1 MRNPL
6 LDAGFAGEPQ
16 TSAGFSRALD
26 FVRQFIRRRCKLI
39 VLTTIP
45 GTALA
50 IASLAIVPTKYD
62 ATATMLL
69 DKQRVNFFTNQSV
82 VSELS
87 LETNAA
93 VEGQLEVLKSDAIA
107 RAVIKKLNLE
117 SDPDF
122 AVSPPRSGFFAALGI
137 GNSTPL
143 TQEKLDNQLVELFAK
158 NRTICRLGPSLAIEV
173 SFQSHSAE
181 RAAQVANAIVD
192 TYIADILAS
201 QRNAAHDAG
210 GWVRDRLAELRGQV
224 AEAESA
230 VVDFKAKNEIVDA
243 GGKSVIAQQIA
254 EISSEL
260 IGARMR
266 LSEVSARLDRAQA
279 AANEYA
285 TSSVAQAMTETL
297 NNSLTNKLQ
306 EQFLELSNRVAEY
319 SVRFGAD
326 HKTTFKLRQRLDE
339 IKRGLVQDMQRLS
352 QSFLSEKAILEERVR
367 DLEASLSKA
376 IAKSRNTEQAQV
388 KLRELESVALSNRT
402 LYEGLLR
409 RHSEA
414 VVQEEQPI
422 TGARIL
428 SPAFAPSAKNM
439 KKPLVYA
446 VVLAFGSLGL
456 GIGLSLLPDF
466 RDRTFRS
473 RGDIEQRLKSEFIG
487 MIPTWETGLGAAPTD
502 EQSLP
507 RLEWADPDR
516 QVRRSDSALWA
527 FTLSPTSAFA
537 EAIGHVTFAIL
548 RNAEKKDVRII
559 GMTSVLSNEGASTV
573 AAAVVQSLAKSG
585 RSVILVDCDLRRPEL
600 TKDLAPHAQAGL
612 QEILLGQASLEDGI
626 LRDARTGF
634 AFLPGVTTRLAVR
647 PEELLDTKA
656 FAAIL
661 GELRERYDYVIVD
674 LPPMFPMLDVT
685 ITDRS
690 IESYVIVV
698 EWGASK
704 IDTVSHALARCPSV
718 QRHMLGLV
726 LNKVDMN
733 RLSLYDHG
741 SAKYYDARR
750 YKNYLLKGP
759 VSVSTDDADSATG

>member
-69 DKQRVNFFTNQSV
+69 DKQRVNFFPNQSV
-82 VSELS
+82 GSELS

-122 AVSPPRSGFFAALGI
+122 AVTPPQSGLFAAWGI
-137 GNSTPL
+137 GNSTPR
-143 TQEKLDNQLVELFAK
+143 TQEKLDNRLAEIFAK
-158 NRTICRLGPSLAIEV
+158 YRTIRRLGPSLAIEV

-181 RAAQVANAIVD
+181 SAAQVANAIVD

-201 QRNAAHDAG
+201 RRNAAHDAG
-210 GWVRDRLAELRGQV
+210 GWLRDRLAELRAQV

-230 VVDFKAKNEIVDA
+230 VVDFKTKNGIVDA
-243 GGKSVIAQQIA
+243 GGKSIIAQQIA

-260 IGARMR
+260 IGARSR

-279 AANEYA
+279 VANEYA
-285 TSSVAQAMTETL
+285 TSSVAPAMTETL
-297 NNSLTNKLQ
+297 NNALTNNLQ
-306 EQFLELSNRVAEY
+306 EQYLELSNRLAEY
-319 SVRFGAD
+319 SERFGAD
-326 HKTTFKLRQRLDE
+326 HEATFKLRLRMDE
-339 IKRGLVQDMQRLS
+339 SKRGLVQDMQRLS
-352 QSFLSEKAILEERVR
+352 QTFLSEKAILEERVR
-367 DLEASLSKA
+367 DLEASLSNA
-376 IAKSRNTEQAQV
+376 VAKSRNTEQAQV
-388 KLRELESVALSNRT
+388 KLRELESVALSHRA
-402 LYEGLLR
+402 LYDGLLR
-409 RHSEA
+409 RQSEA
-414 VVQEEQPI
+414 IVQEEQPT
-422 TGARIL
+422 TGPRIL
-428 SPAFAPSAKNM
+428 SPAFAPSAKNT
-439 KKPLVYA
+439 KKPLVCA

-456 GIGLSLLPDF
+456 GIGLSLLQDS

-487 MIPTWETGLGAAPTD
+487 MIPTWNTALNAASTD
-502 EQSLP
+502 QQSLP
-507 RLEWADPDR
+507 RLEWADPER
-516 QVRRSDSALWA
+516 QVRRSGSALWA
-527 FTLSPTSAFA
+527 FTSSPTSEFA

-548 RNAEKKDVRII
+548 RNAEKKDGRII
-559 GMTSVLSNEGASTV
+559 GMTSALPNEGASTV

-585 RSVILVDCDLRRPEL
+585 RSVILVDCDLRHPEL
-600 TKDLAPHAQAGL
+600 TKDLAPHAQVGL

-626 LRDARTGF
+626 LSDARTGL
-634 AFLPGVTTRLAVR
+634 AFLPGVATRLPVR
-647 PEELLDTKA
+647 PEELLDTEA
-656 FAAIL
+656 FASIL
-661 GELRERYDYVIVD
+661 RALRERYDYVIVD
-674 LPPMFPMLDVT
+674 LPPMLPMLDVT
-685 ITDRS
+685 ITDRT

-704 IDTVSHALARCPSV
+704 IDTVSHALDRCPRV

-733 RLSLYDHG
+733 RLSRYDH
-741 SAKYYDARR
+741 SAAEYCDARR
-750 YKNYLLKGP
+750 YKNYVLKGP
-759 VSVSTDDADSATG
+759 VSVSTDETDSAIG

>member
-1 MRNPL
+1 MRNAL
-6 LDAGFAGEPQ
+6 LDADFAREPQ
-16 TSAGFSRALD
+16 ASAGLARSMD
-26 FVRQFIRRRCKLI
+26 FVRRFFRRRWKLI
-39 VLTTIP
+39 VLATIP

-50 IASLAIVPTKYD
+50 IASLAIVPTKYN

-69 DKQRVNFFTNQSV
+69 DNQRVNFFPNQSV

-107 RAVIKKLNLE
+107 RAVIKKLDLE

-122 AVSPPRSGFFAALGI
+122 AVAPPRPGFFAALGI
-137 GNSTPL
+137 GNATPL
-143 TQEKLDNQLVELFAK
+143 TQEKRDNRLVEIFAK
-158 NRTICRLGPSLAIEV
+158 YRTIKRLGPSLAIEV

-181 RAAQVANAIVD
+181 RAAQVANGIID

-201 QRNAAHDAG
+201 RRNAAHDAG
-210 GWVRDRLAELRGQV
+210 GWLRDRLAELRAQV

-230 VVDFKAKNEIVDA
+230 VVEFKAKNEIVDA
-243 GGKSVIAQQIA
+243 GGKSVVAQQIT

-260 IGARMR
+260 IGARSR
-266 LSEVSARLDRAQA
+266 LSEVSARLERAQA

-285 TSSVAQAMTETL
+285 TSSVAPAMTETL

-306 EQFLELSNRVAEY
+306 EQYLELSNRVAEY
-319 SVRFGAD
+319 SERFGAD
-326 HKTTFKLRQRLDE
+326 HEATFKLRQRLGE

-352 QSFLSEKAILEERVR
+352 QSFLSEKAILQERVR
-367 DLEASLSKA
+367 NLEALMSKA
-376 IAKSRNTEQAQV
+376 VAKSRTAEQAQV
-388 KLRELESVALSNRT
+388 KLRELESAALSNRT

-428 SPAFAPSAKNM
+428 SPAFAPSAKNI
-439 KKPLVYA
+439 KKPLVVA
-446 VVLAFGSLGL
+446 VVMAFGSLGL
-456 GIGLSLLPDF
+456 GIGLSLLRDL

-487 MIPTWETGLGAAPTD
+487 MIPTWKPSLSAASTE

-516 QVRRSDSALWA
+516 QVRRSGSALWA

-548 RNAEKKDVRII
+548 RNAEKKDGRII
-559 GMTSVLSNEGASTV
+559 GMTSVLPNEGASTV

-585 RSVILVDCDLRRPEL
+585 RSVILVDCDLRHPEL
-600 TKDLAPHAQAGL
+600 TKDLAPHAQVGL
-612 QEILLGQASLEDGI
+612 HEVLLGQASLEDGI
-626 LRDARTGF
+626 LSDARTGS
-634 AFLPGVTTRLAVR
+634 AFLPGVTTGLAVR
-647 PEELLDTKA
+647 PEELLDTEA
-656 FAAIL
+656 FATIL
-661 GELRERYDYVIVD
+661 GELRQRYDYVIVD

-698 EWGASK
+698 EWGASR

-718 QRHMLGLV
+718 HRHMLGLV

-733 RLSLYDHG
+733 RLSLYDHN
-741 SAKYYDARR
+741 SAEYYDARR

-759 VSVSTDDADSATG
+759 VSVSTDD